1 MVRACRQPLTSSQD
15 EMDAFTSVILAV
27 ELERKKRAFVS
38 WRDALK
44 STEVNSADTT
54 KATVAPKSQCE
65 HHEGLRADPP
75 KPKTLP

>member
-1 MVRACRQPLTSSQD
+1 MVRA

-54 KATVAPKSQCE
+54 KATENAPNCE
-65 HHEGLRADPP
+65 HHERLRADPP

>member
-1 MVRACRQPLTSSQD
+1 MVRA

-44 STEVNSADTT
+44 STELNSANET
-54 KATVAPKSQCE
+54 KATESAPNCE
-65 HHEGLRADPP
+65 HHERLRADPP

>member
-27 ELERKKRAFVS
+27 ELERKKIAE
-38 WRDALK
+38 RDALK
-44 STEVNSADTT
+44 SMELNSANET
-54 KATVAPKSQCE
+54 KATESAPNCE
-65 HHEGLRADPP
+65 HHERLRADPP

>member
-1 MVRACRQPLTSSQD
+1 
-15 EMDAFTSVILAV
+15 MDAFTSVILAV

-44 STEVNSADTT
+44 SMELNSANET
-54 KATVAPKSQCE
+54 KATESAPNCE
-65 HHEGLRADPP
+65 HHERLRADPP

>member
-44 STEVNSADTT
+44 STELNSANET
-54 KATVAPKSQCE
+54 KATESAPNCE
-65 HHEGLRADPP
+65 HHERLRADPP